1 MKPNLS
7 FLTEDFLADHQI
19 LTWGYTEE
27 SKALT
32 FQHFDSWLKDQKVG
46 PLNYLKGEK
55 AEKRKDLK
63 NYFPEFQ
70 SSLVF
75 AFSYLEA
82 KKFLSV
88 YNPDLKLAAYTLGF
102 QDLDYHLI
110 VKNSLEEIGRRLS
123 EEIPGLKYK
132 LSLDTQPVLERDLAY
147 RAGLG
152 WFGKNSMLIN
162 REHGSFFI
170 LGSLLISEKL
180 GIKSSKLSLDHCG
193 QCRACIDICPTN
205 AIDESSRTLIA
216 SQCISTFTI
225 EEFKDVD
232 PPQGFEKNTGEIFG
246 CDLCQDVCP
255 WNKKVLTEIPLE
267 EGFSESDLFQFFAR
281 PLGEIIEEL
290 SSISNRE
297 FKRVFESTPLERTGR
312 IGLLKNLKAL
322 AKIRSAN

>member
-1 MKPNLS
+1 MKPSLS
-7 FLTEDFLADHQI
+7 FLNDDFLHEHQI

-32 FQHFDSWLKDQKVG
+32 FEYFNSWLKDQKFG
-46 PLNYLKGEK
+46 SLNYLKGDR
-55 AEKRKDLK
+55 ALKRQDLK
-63 NYFPEFQ
+63 NYFPEFK

-82 KKFLSV
+82 KKFLNHT
-88 YNPDLKLAAYTLGF
+88 NPDLKLASYTLGF
-102 QDLDYHLI
+102 QDQDYHFI
-110 VKNSLEEIGRRLS
+110 VRNSLEEIARKLS

-132 LSLDTQPVLERDLAY
+132 FSLDTQPILERDLAY

-152 WFGKNSMLIN
+152 WFGKNSMLIH

-170 LGSLLISEKL
+170 IGSLLLSEKL
-180 GIKSSKLSLDHCG
+180 GLKEAKLSPDHCG
-193 QCRACIDICPTN
+193 QCRACIDICPTQ
-205 AIDESSRTLIA
+205 AIEESNRTLIA
-216 SQCISTFTI
+216 NKCISTFTI
-225 EEFKDVD
+225 EEFKEVE
-232 PPQGFEKNTGEIFG
+232 PPKGFEKNTGEIFG

-267 EGFSESDLFQFFAR
+267 EGFEDSDLFQFFAR
-281 PLGEIIEEL
+281 PLGDIIDEL

-297 FKRVFESTPLERTGR
+297 FKRLFERTPLERTGR